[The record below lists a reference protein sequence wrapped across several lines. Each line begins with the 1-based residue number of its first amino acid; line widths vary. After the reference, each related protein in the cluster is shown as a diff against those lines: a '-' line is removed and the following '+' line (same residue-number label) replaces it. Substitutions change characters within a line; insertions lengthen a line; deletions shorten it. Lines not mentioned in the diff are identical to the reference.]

1 MMCQMQVRRLKAI
14 FQVSEP
20 RRFAELEVGLAQ
32 LGRSVMALAAD
43 AELLTEARRFQG
55 AAVLQGFADEEA
67 AKALILLDIARCGWT
82 DAASVSSCMAAFYN
96 HLSRGLYAEVYAGR
110 PADLEDIRKYVDALR
125 RQFYLDGPTGID
137 WVFRNSVIDD
147 RETALYVDYVQT
159 QEGECYWTGPETRA
173 AIDDWSHMREYRPG
187 MVVRL
192 VAAMS
197 RLGLLTE
204 MGLQV
209 TREVWAGNSV
219 DVDSMKS
226 SDLLA
231 LNEAVVEAL
240 FNRGAAP
247 EDADHV
253 DVIDVIQRWTFP
265 LSSLDLTEEKVKPKD
280 LVEAR
285 DDYLEKMSD
294 ADEG

>member
-1 MMCQMQVRRLKAI
+1 MQVRRLKAI

-159 QEGECYWTGPETRA
+159 SGRSRRTTPSLGRRSQSCEIPSRFPWDRPDRTDA
-173 AIDDWSHMREYRPG
+173 SMRR
-187 MVVRL
+187 
-192 VAAMS
+192 
-197 RLGLLTE
+197 
-204 MGLQV
+204 
-209 TREVWAGNSV
+209 
-219 DVDSMKS
+219 
-226 SDLLA
+226 
-231 LNEAVVEAL
+231 
-240 FNRGAAP
+240 
-247 EDADHV
+247 H
-253 DVIDVIQRWTFP
+253 TF
-265 LSSLDLTEEKVKPKD
+265 
-280 LVEAR
+280 
-285 DDYLEKMSD
+285 
-294 ADEG
+294 